1 MKKCPYCAEEIQDE
15 AVKCRFCQADLQKNK
30 IAAWKGCLIGCLS
43 VIAGAIILMILFSF
57 LSFLALKF
65 VFSKVFTDFPSL
77 PNFPGLPQGFDNYFK
92 DFSSFFMDL
101 WYRLMEMLRIGTG
114 SRTL

>member
-15 AVKCRFCQADLQKNK
+15 AVKCRFCQADFKKKK
-30 IAAWKGCLIGCLS
+30 IAVWKGCLIGCLA
-43 VIAGAIILMILFSF
+43 VIAGMVILMILFSI

-65 VFSKVFTDFPSL
+65 VISKVSSNFSSL
-77 PNFPGLPQGFDNYFK
+77 PNFPGLPQGFDNIFM
-92 DFSSFFMDL
+92 DLSSFFMNL
-101 WYRLMEMLRIGTG
+101 WNMLLEVLRIGTG

>member
-15 AVKCRFCQADLQKNK
+15 AVKCRFCQADLQKK
-30 IAAWKGCLIGCLS
+30 KLAAWKGCFIGCLA
-43 VIAGAIILMILFSF
+43 VVAGITILMILFSI

-65 VFSKVFTDFPSL
+65 LIFKVYTNLPHL

>member
-15 AVKCRFCQADLQKNK
+15 AVKCRFCQADLGKNK

-65 VFSKVFTDFPSL
+65 VLSKVFTNFPSL
-77 PNFPGLPQGFDNYFK
+77 PNFPGFPQGFDNYFK
-92 DFSSFFMDL
+92 DFSSFFTDL
-101 WYRLMEMLRIGTG
+101 WYRLMEILRIGTG